1 MMEYYLF
8 QDLPFLVVSVQ
19 TAAYLVLAQAL
30 GGPVVGAVVV
40 DCAGEG
46 GCGLEEESVLAL
58 LVGEGA
64 VGALEEVVARE
75 RVLVHLRWM
84 DVSVNWIAGLDQQ
97 QIN

>member
-1 MMEYYLF
+1 M
-8 QDLPFLVVSVQ
+8 DR
-19 TAAYLVLAQAL
+19 
-30 GGPVVGAVVV
+30 
-40 DCAGEG
+40 AGEG

-84 DVSVNWIAGLDQQ
+84 GANVNWIGG
-97 QIN
+97 